1 MAVGDARDWLTQ
13 DEVDALLDGA
23 AERLAQAADEGAA
36 ASVPRPYRFSDQDLV
51 VRGRLPALELVN
63 DRFARHLR
71 ASLFEVLRKTC
82 EVSVLGVT
90 MVKFAE
96 YLHSLVVPSDL
107 NFTRVVPLRGTA
119 LTVLEPT
126 LVFGIVNNFFG
137 GSGKAHTRIEGR
149 EFSAVE
155 NRVIQIVLEK
165 IFAAM
170 HDAWAPVMEL
180 DFRFI
185 SSEVNLQFANIV
197 GPTETVVVSRF
208 HVDIEGG
215 GGEIHVTMPYAMIE
229 PIRDLLVGGIQSD
242 RVERDERW
250 IAGLGEQVMRAEV
263 SVSARLPDATLSLR
277 EFSRLQPGDVLL
289 LKHAEQVTFY
299 AEDVPLFRAHMG
311 TSHDNVAVQLD
322 ARIEFSDSRGVGPR
336 GTSAPSPHIEEKGPH
351 EQA

>member
-1 MAVGDARDWLTQ
+1 MAAGSAKDWLSQ
-13 DEVDALLDGA
+13 EEVDALLDGGA
-23 AERLAQAADEGAA
+23 TQPAPAVDEAV
-36 ASVPRPYRFSDQDLV
+36 ASGVPRAYRFTDQDLV

-63 DRFARHLR
+63 DRFARYFR
-71 ASLFEVLRKTC
+71 ASLFDVLRKTC

-90 MVKFAE
+90 MVKFSD

-119 LTVLEPT
+119 LTVFEPT

-137 GSGKAHTRIEGR
+137 GTSSSHARIEGR

-155 NRVIQIVLEK
+155 NRVIQLVLEK
-165 IFAAM
+165 VFAGM

-180 DFRFI
+180 EFKFV

-197 GPTETVVVSRF
+197 SPSETVVVSRF
-208 HVDIEGG
+208 HVEIEGG
-215 GGEIHVTMPYAMIE
+215 GGDIHLTMPYAMIE

-250 IAGLGEQVMRAEV
+250 IAGLSEQVLRAEV
-263 SVSARLPDATLSLR
+263 AVSARLPDATLSLR
-277 EFSRLQPGDVLL
+277 EFSRLKAGDVLL
-289 LKHAEQVTFY
+289 LQHAEQVTFY
-299 AEDVPLFRAHMG
+299 AEDVPLFRGHMG

-322 ARIEFSDSRGVGPR
+322 ARLELPEPAGAGSPG
-336 GTSAPSPHIEEKGPH
+336 APATPPHINGKG
-351 EQA
+351 QS

>member
-1 MAVGDARDWLTQ
+1 MAAGNTSDWLSQ

-23 AERLAQAADEGAA
+23 SGQPPDAA
-36 ASVPRPYRFSDQDLV
+36 APAAEGDAPRPYRFTEQDLV
-51 VRGRLPALELVN
+51 VRGRLPALEMVN
-63 DRFARHLR
+63 DRFARYFR

-82 EVSVLGVT
+82 EVSVLGIT
-90 MVKFAE
+90 MAKFSD

-107 NFTRVVPLRGTA
+107 NFTRVLPLRGTA
-119 LTVLEPT
+119 LTVFEPT

-137 GSGKAHTRIEGR
+137 GNSKSHARIEGR

-155 NRVIQIVLEK
+155 NRVIQIVLEHV
-165 IFAAM
+165 FSAM

-180 DFRFI
+180 EFRFL

-197 GPTETVVVSRF
+197 SPTETVVVSRF

-215 GGEIHVTMPYAMIE
+215 GGEIHVTMPYAMLE

-250 IAGLGEQVMRAEV
+250 IAGLSEQVMRARIM
-263 SVSARLPDATLSLR
+263 VSARLPDATLSLR
-277 EFSRLQPGDVLL
+277 EFSRLQAGDVVLL
-289 LKHAEQVTFY
+289 PHLEQLTFY

-311 TSHDNVAVQLD
+311 TAHGNVAVQLD
-322 ARIEFSDSRGVGPR
+322 AKIELPEPAAAARQGAA
-336 GTSAPSPHIEEKGPH
+336 TAAAPSHPAGTRS
-351 EQA
+351 A